1 MEEAEADFEAN
12 IADLAMR
19 FNPTLEP
26 QPPPGSD
33 YPTLEKDDDDDTAG
47 NNNDDDDGTGKKGLK
62 DRIKDKLHRN

>member
-33 YPTLEKDDDDDTAG
+33 YPTLEKDDDDVGDISFLAIG
-47 NNNDDDDGTGKKGLK
+47 GL
-62 DRIKDKLHRN
+62 HP